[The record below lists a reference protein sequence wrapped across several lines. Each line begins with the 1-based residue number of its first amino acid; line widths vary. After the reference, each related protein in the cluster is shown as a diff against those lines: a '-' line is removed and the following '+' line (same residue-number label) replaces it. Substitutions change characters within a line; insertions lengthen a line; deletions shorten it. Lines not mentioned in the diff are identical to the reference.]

1 MMNTNSVDVPK
12 EPAMSKAKLKGTTAI
27 DPVTVGSA
35 DRIADRIADLSAEP
49 GDGSASGHGFKFVLQ
64 RLTQPAIRL
73 HRYRNVRTRMLQ
85 DALCD
90 LDCGS

>member
-1 MMNTNSVDVPK
+1 MMNTNSVDLPK
-12 EPAMSKAKLKGTTAI
+12 KPEMSKAKLKGTTAI

-35 DRIADRIADLSAEP
+35 DRIADLTAEP
-49 GDGSASGHGFKFVLQ
+49 GDGSASRHGLKFVLQ
-64 RLTQPAIRL
+64 RLTQPAMRL

-85 DALCD
+85 DALGD